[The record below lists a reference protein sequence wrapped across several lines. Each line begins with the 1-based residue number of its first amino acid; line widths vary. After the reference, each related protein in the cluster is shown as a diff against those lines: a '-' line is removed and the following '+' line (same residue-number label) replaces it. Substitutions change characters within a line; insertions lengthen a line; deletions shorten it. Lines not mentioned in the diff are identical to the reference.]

1 MEAKRARDKYNERVE
16 AVLGR
21 SRRAEAFVALG
32 AVATAALLA
41 AMPLPLELRACGL
54 AWIAA
59 SAMSAL
65 TRLRPGLRLALDARG
80 DIQVGADA
88 GAIAAGCFVAPWL
101 TIVRWRPAGA
111 RLDRTLVLTP
121 DRMPAE
127 DFRRIRV
134 MLRWAR

>member
-1 MEAKRARDKYNERVE
+1 MRARDKYNERVE

-21 SRRAEAFVALG
+21 SFRAEAFVAIG

-41 AMPLPLELRACGL
+41 AMPLALELRAFGL

-59 SAMSAL
+59 SAVSAL
-65 TRLRPGLRLALDARG
+65 RRLRPGLRLALDARG
-80 DIQVGADA
+80 DIQVGAVA
-88 GAIAAGCFVAPWL
+88 GAIAPGCFVAPWL

-111 RLDRTLVLTP
+111 RLDHTLVLTP

-134 MLRWAR
+134 MLRWTR